1 VADGGHGWS
10 DAIIVSQ
17 EGREIILPA
26 GAFVAGMAVD
36 VRSEQGLWR
45 LRLESLLDS
54 GPDFERVE
62 FARIS

>member
-1 VADGGHGWS
+1 
-10 DAIIVSQ
+10 
-17 EGREIILPA
+17 LPA
-26 GAFVAGMAVD
+26 DAFVAGMEVD

-54 GPDFERVE
+54 GPDFERIE